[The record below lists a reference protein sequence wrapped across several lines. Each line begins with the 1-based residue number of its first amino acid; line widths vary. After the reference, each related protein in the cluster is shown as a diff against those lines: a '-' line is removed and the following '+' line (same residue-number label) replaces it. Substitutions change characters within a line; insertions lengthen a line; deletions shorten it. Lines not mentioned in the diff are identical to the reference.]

1 LVANGAGVQ
10 LPRVLVVSADES
22 VLKMVSEVLRTHGY
36 EVRTLAR
43 IERGAF
49 EAFLPDAVLAD
60 TPRLSAGDES
70 ALRAIDRP
78 LIALASLPH
87 GSSRA
92 LRLGARSFWPLPLDI
107 EPFLRAVRAA
117 CGADPPPLKSQLVYR
132 GPERRARIR
141 PEVGDLKPCPHCSG
155 AIRFYEL
162 PETGAAWIC

>member
-1 LVANGAGVQ
+1 MQ

-70 ALRAIDRP
+70 ALRAI
-78 LIALASLPH
+78 
-87 GSSRA
+87 GSSRSRRYLTDPA
-92 LRLGARSFWPLPLDI
+92 VPCGSARGRS
-107 EPFLRAVRAA
+107 
-117 CGADPPPLKSQLVYR
+117 
-132 GPERRARIR
+132 GPYPWTSSHLFGPSGPRVGQIR
-141 PEVGDLKPCPHCSG
+141 H
-155 AIRFYEL
+155 R
-162 PETGAAWIC
+162 